1 MKVET
6 ASILPNGAIRV
17 NLTVDVEV
25 INGEATCLTNRIEV
39 RSNHLLNYDLRRA
52 VIRLA
57 TEALHEHQRRLIME
71 RTARALIAVEHA
83 TADTVLI
90 SITEEDDRDRP
101 LSRKELSFE
110 LRADGVVICRNDL
123 GVIPQI
129 VARARDIAHQ
139 HFSK

>member
-1 MKVET
+1 MKVEM
-6 ASILPNGAIRV
+6 ADILPDGTIRV

-57 TEALHEHQRRLIME
+57 TDALHEHQHKLIME
-71 RTARALIAVEHA
+71 RTARALIVIEHS
-83 TADTVLI
+83 TKDSVLI
-90 SITEEDDRDRP
+90 SITEEDDKDRR
-101 LSRKELSFE
+101 LSRKELQFE
-110 LRADGVVICRNDL
+110 QRADGMVICRNDL

-129 VARARDIAHQ
+129 VARARDLARQ